1 MMDILKGKVEGV
13 DADDI
18 LLDNETQ
25 EVGIFIAGYISKKI
39 HKKIKCPFCNLL
51 VEEHSNDSVYFNHL
65 SRGALTIPSP
75 ELSDFVCKSFGFLD
89 YFEDFIVNHKSK
101 SVRLISSTILRQKL
115 TINFACDLHK
125 QKMQDVIISAVVNI
139 FFNNKRRLLDDVI
152 EIDSLSS
159 FKKRQRTK

>member
-1 MMDILKGKVEGV
+1 MMDILKEKVEGV

-18 LLDNETQ
+18 LLDDETQ
-25 EVGIFIAGYISKKI
+25 EVGIFIAGYIAKKI